1 MSLDLA
7 GHIAWGG
14 AELGAAMSI
23 HTSPNPRAV
32 LSFDLFLPLTAECN
46 LEFRISAAASLATD
60 PNSPFGIAGSF
71 SFGDTYFNT
80 EVFGCLVSAIG
91 TAVSEFWTEL
101 INGWL
106 TGAGDFFTLLA
117 DAAAAVTALLY
128 VNPNG
133 QCIFFFSFGIALCST
148 INGDVE
154 CVSNDAV
161 PGSGPGGMGCNGYCT
176 CDRAGCG
183 TCRCVADGL
192 TVDQHCDYLQA
203 LPPPPSNIEGIPGV
217 GWYPDEVHHFD
228 PPGCGRNCASAG
240 AAVTNTLSDV
250 SAVTVGA
257 VTVAAGAVADTA
269 EVVGTAVSDTAVT
282 VRQSGRRS
290 QTLGGGDYRSRP
302 Q

>member
-133 QCIFFFSFGIALCST
+133 QCIFFLFR
-148 INGDVE
+148 
-154 CVSNDAV
+154 
-161 PGSGPGGMGCNGYCT
+161 
-176 CDRAGCG
+176 DRALLNYK
-183 TCRCVADGL
+183 RRRRMRL
-192 TVDQHCDYLQA
+192 
-203 LPPPPSNIEGIPGV
+203 E
-217 GWYPDEVHHFD
+217 
-228 PPGCGRNCASAG
+228 RRSAG
-240 AAVTNTLSDV
+240 FWPWRDGMQRVLH
-250 SAVTVGA
+250 
-257 VTVAAGAVADTA
+257 
-269 EVVGTAVSDTAVT
+269 
-282 VRQSGRRS
+282 VRQGWMWDLPLRR
-290 QTLGGGDYRSRP
+290 
-302 Q
+302 